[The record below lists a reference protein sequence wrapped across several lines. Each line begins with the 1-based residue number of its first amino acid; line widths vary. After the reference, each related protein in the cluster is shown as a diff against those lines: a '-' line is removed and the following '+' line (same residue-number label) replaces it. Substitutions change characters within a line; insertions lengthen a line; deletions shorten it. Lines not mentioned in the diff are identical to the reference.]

1 MAMSATGGGRNSPAS
16 PMRSTVPR
24 MMPPVTKP
32 TGKHAASMFD
42 EVRPDEGG
50 DDHAQRLKRQNDPD
64 GEVRAPGKKHHV
76 GGEEGGGVQQAKAGL
91 PQ

>member
-1 MAMSATGGGRNSPAS
+1 
-16 PMRSTVPR
+16 
-24 MMPPVTKP
+24 
-32 TGKHAASMFD
+32 MFD